1 MDFVE
6 KEIDSGLDYIPEEDG
21 RMYIRAPIDFILD
34 LIGIIQG
41 DWATWVLEVY
51 AFFLFTVIPMLLI
64 GLFGKIGY
72 DAAVNPE
79 VHKLLLKNLGIFRDL
94 VVSKLP
100 SSVTSFLPAMITG
113 K

>member
-21 RMYIRAPIDFILD
+21 RMYIRAPIDFVLD

-51 AFFLFTVIPMLLI
+51 MFFLFTVIPMLLI
-64 GLFGKIGY
+64 VLFGKIAY
-72 DAAVNPE
+72 DAFVNPD
-79 VHKLLLKNLGIFRDL
+79 VHALLFKNLGIFRNL
-94 VVSKLP
+94 VVLKLP
-100 SSVTSFLPAMITG
+100 SSVTSFLPSMITG
-113 K
+113 A